1 MAFQKTLTTVWN
13 SVTIATNQAD
23 AEAFTRAIPRVFDIC
38 FIGKV
43 TFATSAAE
51 DITVNLYASNDGT
64 TYTTDPID
72 TLVFDASNSESLI
85 LSKELREKV
94 NDIPYIKLTVDN
106 PDTTNTAT
114 ILAKLSESII

>member
-13 SVTIATNQAD
+13 NVTIATNQTD

-38 FIGKV
+38 FLGKV
-43 TFATSAAE
+43 TFATSTAQ

-106 PDTTNTAT
+106 PDTVNTAT
-114 ILAKLSESII
+114 ILAKLSEPII